1 MKRLALVVLL
11 LAAVAAG
18 NARTAHSAIPCRDKI
33 YNQWYASGKIAT
45 TYPVACYRDA
55 LKHVPA
61 DARVYSSLTDDIQS
75 ALQGALARAQGKKV
89 PADVGKGK
97 VSVGPGGLAGTT
109 QTLHGS
115 QPEYPSQSSRPGTI
129 ASGPT
134 ADTSSGGGI
143 PTPIIILAAIALLL
157 AAAGA
162 AGAGVRHFR
171 GR

>member
-1 MKRLALVVLL
+1 MAAMKRLALVVLL
-11 LAAVAAG
+11 LAAVVTG
-18 NARTAHSAIPCRDKI
+18 TARTAHAATPCRDKI

-89 PADVGKGK
+89 PATVGKGK
-97 VSVGPGGLAGTT
+97 VSTGPGGLAGTT
-109 QTLHGS
+109 QTLHS
-115 QPEYPSQSSRPGTI
+115 TKPEPTSSPGTI
-129 ASGPT
+129 ASGT
-134 ADTSSGGGI
+134 TSGSGGGI